1 MKSIRQGKFPA
12 GGLDQLINMDLEK
25 QCTDFLTREN
35 LVGKKLLLAISGG
48 IDSMTLFDVVLKKV
62 EAKYVTVFHLDHG
75 VRKQS
80 KKDAEFVQ
88 KQCQKHDCTFYGE
101 MLDISPTK
109 NKEKNWRDERN
120 KRAERIAKQCGAE
133 RILTAHHA
141 TDLVET
147 MIFRLTKGTG
157 LAGLSPFDISTKP
170 FWNVP
175 RSEIETYAKKN
186 KLKFVE
192 DTSND
197 DIEFERN
204 LIRHKVVPHLR
215 KITPN
220 LEKVFVTEA
229 EIFSETAKF
238 VQLEMKRHLQ
248 SKNIALEVL
257 RELHPILQKEF
268 LRHIASK
275 IPSSSEVEDCL
286 KWINGKPR
294 GNSIK
299 SIGGTALK
307 IVGGKLVWE

>member
-1 MKSIRQGKFPA
+1 M
-12 GGLDQLINMDLEK
+12 NLEK
-25 QCTDFLTREN
+25 TFTEFLKREN
-35 LVGKKLLLAISGG
+35 LVGKKLLLAVSGG
-48 IDSMTLFDVVLKKV
+48 VDSMTLLDVVSRTVDGKDV
-62 EAKYVTVFHLDHG
+62 SVFHLDHG
-75 VRKQS
+75 TRKQS
-80 KKDAEFVQ
+80 KKDAEVVQ
-88 KQCQKHDCTFYGE
+88 ILCSTKDIPFYGE
-101 MLDISPTK
+101 KLDSVPSK
-109 NKEKNWRDERN
+109 NKENSWREERN
-120 KRAERIAKQCGAE
+120 IRSKNAAKHFGAE

-175 RSEIETYAKKN
+175 RSEIEAYAKKN
-186 KLKFVE
+186 KIKFVE
-192 DTSND
+192 DKSNK

-248 SKNIALEVL
+248 SKNIALEVFC
-257 RELHPILQKEF
+257 ELHPTLQKEF

-275 IPSSSEVEDCL
+275 TPSSSEVDDCL
-286 KWINGKPR
+286 KWICGNPK
-294 GNSIK
+294 GNSKK
-299 SIGGTALK
+299 SIGGTKLK
-307 IVGGKLVWE
+307 IMEKKLMWE